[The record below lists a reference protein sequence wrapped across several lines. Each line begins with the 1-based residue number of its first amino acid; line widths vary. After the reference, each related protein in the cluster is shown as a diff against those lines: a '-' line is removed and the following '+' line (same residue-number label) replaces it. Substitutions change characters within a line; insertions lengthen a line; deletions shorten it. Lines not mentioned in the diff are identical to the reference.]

1 MEENIKAR
9 INILDQEF
17 NVTDLKT
24 YEAHEEDNLPVMD
37 LTLKADVDN
46 IEIDNI
52 LKMDIIPKFE
62 INLLDEN
69 KKWIVYNSKIVN
81 YLILY
86 NKNNLP
92 EIYLRLNYLDKVS
105 SIKS

>member
-69 KKWIVYNSKIVN
+69 KKWIVYNSKILN

-92 EIYLRLNYLDKVS
+92 EIYLRLNYLDKVLL
-105 SIKS
+105 IKS